1 MPSQVSIAR
10 LSGASEGAV
19 DEELKALDGGQ
30 PWTEQM
36 VRMAEMSSGRDPA
49 KSISQRRRFWETARA
64 IAPSVSTAALKL
76 LSMHCSTASTERN
89 WSIFSA
95 IYRNTLRN
103 RMKVRS
109 RQLKSRCAACA
120 LQLQILVCSFL
131 ALHGRKR
138 TAVCV
143 RAYMRMRSHLRV
155 PTCVCSC

>member
-1 MPSQVSIAR
+1 MEQDDEQEKPPKRGRPAQASSSRGSAQPTLNAFMPNAQR
-10 LSGASEGAV
+10 QKAV
-19 DEELKALDGGQ
+19 FRSLLC
-30 PWTEQM
+30 
-36 VRMAEMSSGRDPA
+36 
-49 KSISQRRRFWETARA
+49 A
-64 IAPSVSTAALKL
+64 IITGNYCLKL

-138 TAVCV
+138 TAVRTCACA
-143 RAYMRMRSHLRV
+143 RI
-155 PTCVCSC
+155 CVCPHVCAHAHQTLLLGLHISGGHG